1 METQQGAKRIVGEN
15 ISYCSRKLKKRKMI
29 LMRGKVTLAL
39 IIIMICLCIFSIATT
54 KTFIINKSKEMLK
67 SISITESQEINL
79 LIHNY
84 SLMINQIA
92 TNDFIVNNNVTL
104 NEKNSKLDLISDRLG
119 LKRINIADVEG
130 NYTDKYG
137 ELGNV
142 LDMKYFSQAMSGKT
156 FISEPYLDTSNEMLE
171 IAISTPIDVNGKI
184 VGVLIAYIDANK
196 LFSVI
201 LNTTTAKVYDIY
213 LINESGDIIV
223 HNNFEFEGIKIWD
236 KVKDK
241 KFTDKIKST
250 YQKTTL
256 GNKSSF
262 EYVYNDKKKYIQFM
276 PIEMTGWTM
285 AVEVNSKKLLRYST
299 INID

>member
-1 METQQGAKRIVGEN
+1 
-15 ISYCSRKLKKRKMI
+15 
-29 LMRGKVTLAL
+29 
-39 IIIMICLCIFSIATT
+39 
-54 KTFIINKSKEMLK
+54 
-67 SISITESQEINL
+67 
-79 LIHNY
+79 
-84 SLMINQIA
+84 
-92 TNDFIVNNNVTL
+92 
-104 NEKNSKLDLISDRLG
+104 
-119 LKRINIADVEG
+119 
-130 NYTDKYG
+130 
-137 ELGNV
+137 
-142 LDMKYFSQAMSGKT
+142 
-156 FISEPYLDTSNEMLE
+156 MLE